1 MNQVFSTFESPER
14 RLICREKTSKESL
27 VVQVTQTMIQKSKN
41 SGNDMIAQH
50 CEIAMELC
58 FWIFYPFWLLEGMD
72 SGKDVF
78 PKSCF
83 DFFLPMAAGG
93 GGGVRLDS

>member
-1 MNQVFSTFESPER
+1 MFSTFKSPER

-41 SGNDMIAQH
+41 SGNDIIAQH

-58 FWIFYPFWLLEGMD
+58 F
-72 SGKDVF
+72 
-78 PKSCF
+78 
-83 DFFLPMAAGG
+83 
-93 GGGVRLDS
+93 

>member
-1 MNQVFSTFESPER
+1 M
-14 RLICREKTSKESL
+14 
-27 VVQVTQTMIQKSKN
+27 TQTMIQKSKN
-41 SGNDMIAQH
+41 SGNDIIAQH

-78 PKSCF
+78 PKSFF
-83 DFFLPMAAGG
+83 DFFLPMGVGG
-93 GGGVRLDS
+93 SDLTAKGSFVKRSFSTFFLFFFFFE